1 MSGSRCINLFKQCR
15 KIIGVGRNY
24 AEHAAELKNPLP
36 TEPLLF
42 LKPPSS
48 LLPEG
53 NPIILPDACKRVHH
67 EVELGVVIGK
77 GGSNISQ
84 DIAMDHV
91 AGYTLALDMTARDQQ
106 DVIKAKG
113 LPWVRAKCWDTF
125 CPISDIILP
134 EKIPDPGNVSLWLK
148 VGEEMRQN
156 GNTRD
161 MVFSVPYLIS
171 YCSNIMTLEEGD
183 LILTGTPSGVG
194 PVVSGDVIECAL
206 EGIMEMKFQVQ

>member
-1 MSGSRCINLFKQCR
+1 MSRCINLFKSCR

-53 NPIILPDACKRVHH
+53 KPIIIPEKCATIHH

-77 GGSNISQ
+77 GGSNIAE
-84 DIAMDHV
+84 DIALEHV

-106 DVIKAKG
+106 DIIKSKG
-113 LPWVRAKCWDTF
+113 LPWVLAKCWDTF
-125 CPISDIILP
+125 CPISEVIPL
-134 EKIPDPGNVSLWLK
+134 ESIPDPQNVSLWLK
-148 VGEEMRQN
+148 VDGNIRQN
-156 GNTRD
+156 GNTSD

-171 YCSNIMTLEEGD
+171 YCSKIMSLEEGD

-194 PVVSGDVIECAL
+194 PVTSGNVIECAL
-206 EGIMEMKFQVQ
+206 EGVKEMKFLVQ

>member
-1 MSGSRCINLFKQCR
+1 MSAPRCINLFKQCR

-53 NPIILPDACKRVHH
+53 QNIRIPEPCKRVHH
-67 EVELGVVIGK
+67 EVELGVVIGT
-77 GGSNISQ
+77 GGSKISE
-84 DIAMDHV
+84 DTAMQHV

-113 LPWVRAKCWDTF
+113 LPWLRAKCWDTF
-125 CPISDIILP
+125 CPISSVIP
-134 EKIPDPGNVSLWLK
+134 REKVANPGNVDLWLK
-148 VGEEMRQN
+148 VGDELRQK
-156 GNTRD
+156 GNTKD
-161 MVFSVPYLIS
+161 MVFSVPFLIS
-171 YCSNIMTLEEGD
+171 YISGIMTLEEGD

-194 PVVSGDVIECAL
+194 PVESGDVIRCGL
-206 EGIMEMKFQVQ
+206 EGITEMEFHVE